1 MANSYLNIVTFLLT
15 TIVYYFIKPPLTY
28 TILTNEEEYK
38 KYLKSNYLYLAIYL
52 LLVLVVQFIVNAS
65 IITTTC
71 GGEITENMGAAG
83 VFTFIPWILIFGVI
97 IVILTIYPG
106 FKSAFSDVV
115 GYFYISGQANNVLTE
130 LLINPDIEKKING
143 EQQKVDNLS
152 TIDKF
157 KIAQGGGPDFPPSPE
172 DIERRKQEQV
182 IIDAARGDNNKI
194 DKNNKAAM
202 QEAADAIIKICGN
215 TSILI
220 NQIVP
225 SNFLQYW
232 DILTP
237 LMKEKYQNS
246 GPETEKIKDEFFSL
260 VVTRDNVGEAMWY
273 LYTGILLTS
282 IVQLKLTSRGCV
294 TDPKTMEQ
302 NYQKFIQAEEENKA
316 RQAKIQGT
324 TYTLT
329 G

>member
-1 MANSYLNIVTFLLT
+1 MANSYLNIVTFLFS
-15 TIVYYFIKPPLTY
+15 TILYYFIKPPLTY
-28 TILTNEEEYK
+28 TILTNQEEYK

-65 IITTTC
+65 VITTTC
-71 GGEITENMGAAG
+71 GGEITENMSAAG
-83 VFTFIPWILIFGVI
+83 AFTFIPWILIFGVV

-106 FKSAFSDVV
+106 FKSAFSDVI
-115 GYFYISGQANNVLTE
+115 GYFYVSGQANSILNE

-143 EQQKVDNLS
+143 EQQKVDNPS

-172 DIERRKQEQV
+172 DIERRRQGQV
-182 IIDAARGDNNKI
+182 IINAARGNNNKI
-194 DKNNKAAM
+194 DKNSKAAM

-215 TSILI
+215 NSILI

-232 DILTP
+232 EILTP
-237 LMKEKYQNS
+237 LMKEKYQTDS
-246 GPETEKIKDEFFSL
+246 SETQKIKDEFFNL
-260 VVTRDNVGEAMWY
+260 VVTRDKVGEAMWY

-282 IVQLKLTSRGCV
+282 IVQLKITSRGCISN
-294 TDPKTMEQ
+294 PKTMEQ
-302 NYQKFIQAEEENKA
+302 NYQKFLEAEEKNKA
-316 RQAKIQGT
+316 QQAKIQET
-324 TYTLT
+324 TYTIT